1 MTKKE
6 ITEMLK
12 QYNDY
17 DDITVI
23 TSNRE
28 DISNFAFAT
37 NLQVKNY
44 KMAERALKHY
54 LEKAE
59 KIFNSTLYKNETNRR
74 KALDK
79 VYSKIEW
86 CYKVMA
92 INEY

>member
-6 ITEMLK
+6 ITKMLE

-17 DDITVI
+17 DDIAVI

-28 DISNFAFAT
+28 DISNFTFAT
-37 NLQVKNY
+37 DLQVNNY

-59 KIFNSTLYKNETNRR
+59 RIYSSTLYKNETNRQ

-86 CYKVMA
+86 CYKVMT